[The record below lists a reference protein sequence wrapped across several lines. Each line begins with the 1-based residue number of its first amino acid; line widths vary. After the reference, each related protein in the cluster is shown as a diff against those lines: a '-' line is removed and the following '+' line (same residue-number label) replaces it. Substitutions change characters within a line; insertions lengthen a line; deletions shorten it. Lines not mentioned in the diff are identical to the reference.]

1 MRGFFSVMMILVFL
15 ALFSFM
21 ALSVHQEYN
30 EFKKSSEG
38 FDFKT
43 FTSAVCDYS
52 GDAVVCKDELFVNCD
67 GKISKSGEFKEC
79 NGINLDNSKVSG
91 SAVFEEGWKDPRI

>member
-1 MRGFFSVMMILVFL
+1 MMIMVFL

-21 ALSVHQEYN
+21 ALSVNQEYN

-38 FDFKT
+38 FEFKT

-52 GDAVVCKDELFVNCD
+52 GDNVVCRDEIFVNCN
-67 GKISKSGEFKEC
+67 GRISKSGELKEC
-79 NGINLDNSKVSG
+79 NGIRLDNPKVSG
-91 SAVFEEGWKDPRI
+91 FAVFGEGWEDPRI